1 MSAAPDEQP
10 VGTATTGSAVQMA
23 PGDGGSSSLLHPT
36 YWWYVAR
43 SELLQTLFA
52 PYLDADTRVL
62 DVGSAD
68 GPSVA
73 WLGNRLAIDIDM
85 RGLRPGGVCGSAEAL
100 PFADESFDV
109 VSAFDVVEHC
119 ENEHLAL
126 SEMRRVIKPGGM
138 VFLSVPAY
146 QWMWTEFDTRAGH
159 YRRYTRRRLATAAR
173 AAGLKVER
181 SSYAFF
187 ATLPFFMVT
196 RVLMKL
202 AGSAQGVKPLPP
214 VVERLLLGL
223 AHLDRALLRRLNL
236 PAGSSVL
243 LAARR

>member
-10 VGTATTGSAVQMA
+10 LATTTADGAVPMA

-43 SELLQTLFA
+43 SELLQTLFS
-52 PYLDADTRVL
+52 PYLNADTRVL

-73 WLGNRLAIDIDM
+73 WLGNRVAIDIDM
-85 RGLRPGGVCGSAEAL
+85 RGLRAGGVCGSAEAL
-100 PFADESFDV
+100 PFGDGSFDV

-126 SEMRRVIKPGGM
+126 SEMRRVVKPGGM

-159 YRRYTRRRLATAAR
+159 YRRYTRRRLAKAAR
-173 AAGLKVER
+173 AAGLTVER

-187 ATLPFFMVT
+187 STLPFFIVT
-196 RVLMKL
+196 RALMKL
-202 AGSAQGVKPLPP
+202 AGSAQGVKPLPAP
-214 VVERLLLGL
+214 LE
-223 AHLDRALLRRLNL
+223 RALLALAHIDRAILRRMNL